1 MISKT
6 YLSNNEQVGIDVLEI
21 TSIPSLS
28 IISDSDNI
36 EMIVRDYQ
44 KEISSMLSEIYQY
57 YKIQSTQGGNKEICV
72 ELMWLSEPVKNQTY
86 KADIKLYLI
95 IRSISKYSN
104 IIDED
109 IVSVRNVIQGT
120 LEKQKY
126 DLQDISIEKY
136 QKVLTGIN
144 KEKLVA
150 IVKEE
155 SIENLQNSI
164 LPYCFHMILYQI
176 TLDSN

>member
-1 MISKT
+1 M
-6 YLSNNEQVGIDVLEI
+6 LEI

-57 YKIQSTQGGNKEICV
+57 YKIQSAQGDNKEICV

-95 IRSISKYSN
+95 IRSISKYPN

-120 LEKQKY
+120 LE
-126 DLQDISIEKY
+126 
-136 QKVLTGIN
+136 
-144 KEKLVA
+144 
-150 IVKEE
+150 
-155 SIENLQNSI
+155 
-164 LPYCFHMILYQI
+164 
-176 TLDSN
+176 